1 MLSEPVSRLGGER
14 MNLIKYLRESR
25 AELERV
31 TWPTRAEVIEGTQAV
46 LIFVIALTL
55 IVWVLDQLFGLGI
68 STALQ

>member
-1 MLSEPVSRLGGER
+1 

-55 IVWVLDQLFGLGI
+55 IVWILDQVFGLGI